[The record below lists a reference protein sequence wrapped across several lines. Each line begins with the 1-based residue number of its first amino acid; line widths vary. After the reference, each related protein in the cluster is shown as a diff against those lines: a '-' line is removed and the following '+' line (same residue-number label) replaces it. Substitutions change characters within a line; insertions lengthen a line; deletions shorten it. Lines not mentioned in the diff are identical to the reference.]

1 MSREAYKNVE
11 QQIASLAA
19 RVDPD
24 AFNRDDDQ
32 TLQRRRHAASGVASE
47 QVSKVH
53 KVLAVSAVA
62 LVCFATAGVYMI
74 GG

>member
-1 MSREAYKNVE
+1 MTEYKNVE

-32 TLQRRRHAASGVASE
+32 TLQGRRRAAVRGWLQSRSP
-47 QVSKVH
+47 SKVH
-53 KVLAVSAVA
+53 KVLAASAVA
-62 LVCFATAGVYMI
+62 LVCAVTVGVYIM

>member
-1 MSREAYKNVE
+1 MTDKEVE

-32 TLQRRRHAASGVASE
+32 TLQGRRRAAMGVASE
-47 QVSKVH
+47 QVSKVQ

-62 LVCFATAGVYMI
+62 LVCAATAGVYLI

>member
-1 MSREAYKNVE
+1 MTELKKVE
-11 QQIASLAA
+11 QQIATLAA
-19 RVDPD
+19 HLDPN
-24 AFNRDDDQ
+24 AFNRGDDQ
-32 TLQRRRHAASGVASE
+32 TLQGRRRAAMGVASE

-62 LVCFATAGVYMI
+62 LVCAATAGVYII

>member
-1 MSREAYKNVE
+1 MSGDRDVE

-24 AFNRDDDQ
+24 AFNRGDDR
-32 TLQRRRHAASGVASE
+32 TLQGRRRAAMGVASE

-62 LVCFATAGVYMI
+62 LICAATAGVYLI

>member
-1 MSREAYKNVE
+1 MTEYNKVE
-11 QQIASLAA
+11 QEIASLAA

-32 TLQRRRHAASGVASE
+32 TLQGRRRAAMGIASE

-53 KVLAVSAVA
+53 MVLALSAIA
-62 LVCFATAGVYMI
+62 LICFATAGVYII

>member
-1 MSREAYKNVE
+1 MTDYSEVE
-11 QQIASLAA
+11 QQISSLAA

-24 AFNRDDDQ
+24 AFNRGDDQ
-32 TLQRRRHAASGVASE
+32 TLQGRRRAAMGVASQ
-47 QVSKVH
+47 QVSKVY

-62 LVCFATAGVYMI
+62 LVCFATAGGYMI

>member
-1 MSREAYKNVE
+1 MTDGKEVE

-24 AFNRDDDQ
+24 AFNRGDDQ
-32 TLQRRRHAASGVASE
+32 TLQGRRGAAMGVASE
-47 QVSKVH
+47 QASKVH

-62 LVCFATAGVYMI
+62 LVCFATAGVYI
-74 GG
+74 VAG

>member
-1 MSREAYKNVE
+1 MSGVE

-24 AFNRDDDQ
+24 AFNRNDDQ
-32 TLQRRRHAASGVASE
+32 TLQGRRRAAMGVASQ

-53 KVLAVSAVA
+53 KVLAGSAVA
-62 LVCFATAGVYMI
+62 LVCAATAGVYMI
-74 GG
+74 PG

>member
-1 MSREAYKNVE
+1 MSGDRDVE

-24 AFNRDDDQ
+24 AFNRGDDR
-32 TLQRRRHAASGVASE
+32 TLQGRRRAAMGVASE

-62 LVCFATAGVYMI
+62 LVCAATAGVYLI

>member
-1 MSREAYKNVE
+1 MIEYKKVE
-11 QQIASLAA
+11 RQIASLAA

-32 TLQRRRHAASGVASE
+32 TLQGRRRAAMAIASE

-53 KVLAVSAVA
+53 MVLALSAVA
-62 LVCFATAGVYMI
+62 LICLATAGVYII
-74 GG
+74 GA

>member
-1 MSREAYKNVE
+1 
-11 QQIASLAA
+11 
-19 RVDPD
+19 
-24 AFNRDDDQ
+24 
-32 TLQRRRHAASGVASE
+32 VASE

>member
-1 MSREAYKNVE
+1 MVEYKKVE
-11 QQIASLAA
+11 RQIASLAA

-32 TLQRRRHAASGVASE
+32 TLQGRRRAAMGVASE

-62 LVCFATAGVYMI
+62 LDCAATAGVYLI